1 MSGASWVRDLVG
13 AEYDHPPGRFGLR
26 RSYLVAS
33 TPRSGS
39 SLLCRGLSSTG
50 VLGTPLEYLN
60 PVYRQILSERWGCG
74 EGLDDYLAAVHAW
87 RTGPGCVFGAKVH
100 WAQLDEPRQAAG
112 LDPAELLE
120 RLAPGARFVRIVRED
135 RDAQAV
141 SLWRAFSS
149 GVWSIT
155 GDDQPSTDA
164 PEFDVEAIDECR
176 RQVKRG
182 ELAWDWLLGELG
194 QEPVPVTYEEL
205 AADHSGTVRRVA
217 QALGAEA
224 VEVGPPTTRRLSD
237 ERSSE
242 LVDRFR
248 RERAARPR

>member
-1 MSGASWVRDLVG
+1 VSGASWVRDLVG
-13 AEYDHPPGRFGLR
+13 AEHDQPPGRFGLR
-26 RSYLVAS
+26 RSYLVCS

-39 SLLCRGLSSTG
+39 SLLCRGLASTG

-60 PVYRQILSERWGCG
+60 PVHREILSTRWGCG
-74 EGLDDYLAAVHAW
+74 EGLDDYLAAVRAR
-87 RTGPGCVFGAKVH
+87 RTGPGGVFGAKVH
-100 WAQLDEPRQAAG
+100 WAQLDEPRQAAR
-112 LDPAELLE
+112 LDPGELLE

-149 GVWSIT
+149 GVWSVEA
-155 GDDQPSTDA
+155 GDPPVTDV

-176 RQVKRG
+176 RLVERG
-182 ELAWDWLLGELG
+182 ELAWDLLLAELG
-194 QEPVPVTYEEL
+194 QRAVTVTYEEL
-205 AADHSGTVRRVA
+205 AADHSDTVRRVA

-224 VEVGPPTTRRLSD
+224 VEVGPPTTGRLSD

-242 LVDRFR
+242 LVERFR
-248 RERAARPR
+248 RERAQPR